1 MNTYPR
7 LMRVAAIVALCSLGL
22 VVSSNGASATSL
34 RTKDAPSHLTSAT
47 PPPPGPSGCNG
58 GYFCTYNEGNGG
70 DLCEQMNATGNL
82 AAGCSGQN
90 DSGFNN
96 SSVGVSLY
104 AGINEGGAYYYLGS
118 SDYLLYETQN
128 HFNQCTGGGTS
139 CGDYGGEIYDH
150 LQSVQF
156 Q

>member
-1 MNTYPR
+1 
-7 LMRVAAIVALCSLGL
+7 
-22 VVSSNGASATSL
+22 
-34 RTKDAPSHLTSAT
+34 
-47 PPPPGPSGCNG
+47 
-58 GYFCTYNEGNGG
+58 
-70 DLCEQMNATGNL
+70 MNATGNL
-82 AAGCSGQN
+82 AVGCSGDN

-96 SSVGVSLY
+96 SSVAVEMF

-128 HFNQCTGGGTS
+128 HFNQCTGGGTG

-156 Q
+156 L